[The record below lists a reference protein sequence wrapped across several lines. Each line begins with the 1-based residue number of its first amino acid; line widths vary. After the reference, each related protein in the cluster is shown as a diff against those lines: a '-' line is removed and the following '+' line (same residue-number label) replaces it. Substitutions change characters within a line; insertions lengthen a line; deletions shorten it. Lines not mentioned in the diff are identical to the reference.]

1 MQLLNSLSLANLTL
15 DLDID
20 EVLQKIQYEDQDG
33 KKVALAK
40 LPYNPVEDAARVEH
54 WRGLYEWHRQLCTMM
69 LIRLEKRDYRG
80 RHRKM
85 IEDDAER
92 SRREAFWISEKRPLL
107 STNILNSDDDL
118 DPSRYDAAE
127 NVDIEITEVIKRQQ
141 DTNSTKVRYPSFAE
155 FMIAEWPLPGNL

>member
-1 MQLLNSLSLANLTL
+1 
-15 DLDID
+15 
-20 EVLQKIQYEDQDG
+20 
-33 KKVALAK
+33 
-40 LPYNPVEDAARVEH
+40 
-54 WRGLYEWHRQLCTMM
+54 MM

-85 IEDDAER
+85 VEDDAER